1 LYDDKYIKE
10 IKQSKQIIE
19 SNSKITFQSPEKIP
33 KQNRSQRKENNYSNV
48 LKIPGNSNILENYYY
63 LKICLRGNTSTSKNN
78 NETKTNNVINLK
90 KNISKNS
97 EENGKKSSLVNKSGN
112 LNEKSL
118 KKPSIFSSP
127 VSINKKIANKKV
139 NSKSPLGI
147 YAKQQNNSKIFSK
160 SNFLT
165 TNGHYLLTDET
176 ETNSR
181 LNTVQAVEILKSQS
195 LKNNEDTEFIKNKY
209 KNLLENL
216 RKPKYSS
223 PN

>member
-1 LYDDKYIKE
+1 
-10 IKQSKQIIE
+10 
-19 SNSKITFQSPEKIP
+19 
-33 KQNRSQRKENNYSNV
+33 
-48 LKIPGNSNILENYYY
+48 LKIS
-63 LKICLRGNTSTSKNN
+63 LRGNTSTSKNN
-78 NETKTNNVINLK
+78 NETKTKSVINLK

-97 EENGKKSSLVNKSGN
+97 EENGKKSSLLCKSGN
-112 LNEKSL
+112 LNDKCL

-127 VSINKKIANKKV
+127 VSLHKKLTNNKI

-147 YAKQQNNSKIFSK
+147 YAKQTNNSKIFSK

-181 LNTVQAVEILKSQS
+181 LNTVQAVEILKSPS

-216 RKPKYSS
+216 KKPKYSS